1 MRPGK
6 EYKKGL
12 CYSVMKK
19 TITLLLCLLLTL
31 SLAACTPS
39 ASQEAQATAV
49 PTEVPA
55 TAPAEEPAETPAPE
69 SKTTV
74 RLGGLTGPTTMGM
87 VKLLEDN
94 EAGETKNGYAFTLA
108 GSADELT
115 PLFVKGELDILSV
128 PVNLGSVLYS
138 KMEGDVEML
147 CVNTLGV
154 LYILEKGGETVT
166 DMASLRGKTIYA
178 TGKGSTP
185 EYVLSYLLAENGL
198 NMEQDVQVEWKS
210 EPAEIVAQLASM
222 ENAMCMLPQPYVT
235 VAMSKIEDLHIA
247 LDLTEQWDKLG
258 KGTRLITSGVFVR
271 KAFAQAHP
279 EAVVTFLREL
289 AASVEYVN
297 TNVEEAAVLVEKYIN
312 VKAPVA
318 QKALPYCHVVCIT
331 GEEMRQTA
339 EAYLSIL
346 LAQKPQAVGGVLPG
360 DDFYYAP

>member
-31 SLAACTPS
+31 SLTACTPP

-49 PTEVPA
+49 PTEVPT
-55 TAPAEEPAETPAPE
+55 TAPAEEPAETSAPE

-94 EAGETKNGYAFTLA
+94 EAGETENDYAFTLA

-115 PLFVKGELDILSV
+115 PLFVKDELDILSV

-154 LYILEKGGETVT
+154 LYILE
-166 DMASLRGKTIYA
+166 
-178 TGKGSTP
+178 
-185 EYVLSYLLAENGL
+185 
-198 NMEQDVQVEWKS
+198 
-210 EPAEIVAQLASM
+210 
-222 ENAMCMLPQPYVT
+222 
-235 VAMSKIEDLHIA
+235 
-247 LDLTEQWDKLG
+247 
-258 KGTRLITSGVFVR
+258 
-271 KAFAQAHP
+271 
-279 EAVVTFLREL
+279 
-289 AASVEYVN
+289 
-297 TNVEEAAVLVEKYIN
+297 
-312 VKAPVA
+312 
-318 QKALPYCHVVCIT
+318 
-331 GEEMRQTA
+331 
-339 EAYLSIL
+339 
-346 LAQKPQAVGGVLPG
+346 
-360 DDFYYAP
+360 

>member
-1 MRPGK
+1 
-6 EYKKGL
+6 
-12 CYSVMKK
+12 
-19 TITLLLCLLLTL
+19 
-31 SLAACTPS
+31 
-39 ASQEAQATAV
+39 
-49 PTEVPA
+49 
-55 TAPAEEPAETPAPE
+55 
-69 SKTTV
+69 
-74 RLGGLTGPTTMGM
+74 
-87 VKLLEDN
+87 
-94 EAGETKNGYAFTLA
+94 
-108 GSADELT
+108 
-115 PLFVKGELDILSV
+115 
-128 PVNLGSVLYS
+128 
-138 KMEGDVEML
+138 
-147 CVNTLGV
+147 
-154 LYILEKGGETVT
+154 
-166 DMASLRGKTIYA
+166 MASLRGKTIYA

-271 KAFAQAHP
+271 KAFAQANP
-279 EAVVTFLREL
+279 EAVATFLREL

-297 TNVEEAAVLVEKYIN
+297 ANVEKAAVLVEKYIN
-312 VKAPVA
+312 VKALVA

-346 LAQKPQAVGGVLPG
+346 LSQKPQAIGGALPG